1 MTFRDILKKVNGL
14 CISDNLDKE
23 FTGKFQLDSRKVMP
37 NDCFIAVNS
46 GHDFINEA
54 ILNGAQLIICNNDFN
69 SLEVVVIKVDDTK
82 KILLSLGELIRN
94 KYLEIPVIAVTGSVG
109 KTTTKELIYRILSSK
124 YKVLKNE
131 GNKNNKIG
139 LSETL
144 FQLSSD
150 YDICV
155 VEMGMNHLGEISD
168 LSKCAKPNI
177 GIITNIGTSHI
188 GYLGSKKNIYKA
200 KKEIL
205 DGVDN
210 GVILINGD
218 DNYLK
223 RLKYKQII
231 KVGLDKHNDLIAFN
245 IVTTKHYLY
254 FNFNYNNRRYSV
266 KFNIP
271 NEALVNNILLA
282 IYIGLQFN
290 IEPEII
296 LEQLS
301 DYSPIQHRNDIIKL
315 SDKTILIDD
324 CYNASY
330 ESIKSGLSILKNY
343 NQEKIIVIGDVL
355 ELGKYSKSIHKKIGK
370 ILRKEDGLII
380 LVGNEVKYAYNKKF
394 ILKNDYNDAV
404 EYLKNINLDNKVI
417 YLKGSRKIKLEEIK
431 KYLFEKY
438 KDGFTM

>member
-14 CISDNLDKE
+14 CISDNLDKK
-23 FTGKFQLDSRKVMP
+23 FIGKFQLDSRKVMP

-54 ILNGAQLIICNNDFN
+54 ISNGAQLIICNNDFN
-69 SLEVVVIKVDDTK
+69 SLEVVVIKVEDTK
-82 KILLSLGELIRN
+82 EILLSLGELIRN
-94 KYLEIPVIAVTGSVG
+94 KYLDIPVIAVTGSVG
-109 KTTTKELIYRILSSK
+109 KTTTKELIYTILSSK
-124 YKVLKNE
+124 YNVLKNE

-144 FQLSSD
+144 FKLSRD

-155 VEMGMNHLGEISD
+155 VEMGMNHLGEISE

-177 GIITNIGTSHI
+177 GIITNVGTSHI

-200 KKEIL
+200 KREIL
-205 DGVDN
+205 DGIDN

-223 RLKYKQII
+223 RLKYKQKI

-254 FNFNYNNRRYSV
+254 FNFNYNNRCYNV

-271 NEALVNNILLA
+271 NESLVNNILLA
-282 IYIGLQFN
+282 IFIGLQFN
-290 IEPEII
+290 IKPEII
-296 LEQLS
+296 LEQLRN
-301 DYSPIQHRNDIIKL
+301 YLPIQHRNNILKL
-315 SDKTILIDD
+315 NDKTILIDD

-330 ESIKSGLSILKNY
+330 ESIKSGLSMLKNY

-355 ELGKYSKSIHKKIGK
+355 ELGKYSKIIHKKIGK
-370 ILRKEDGLII
+370 ILRKEGGLII
-380 LVGNEVKYAYNKKF
+380 LVGNEVKYADNKKF
-394 ILKNDYNDAV
+394 ILKNNYNDTI

-431 KYLFEKY
+431 KYLLEKY
-438 KDGFTM
+438 KNEFTG